1 MTVAITVIQFQ
12 SLAFLASSSSP
23 VPSSAVSSMITLDI
37 KFPSFSPVWCNS
49 PGQRVHSL
57 THWYGPA
64 HPPTLGA
71 ASHQFNNQ
79 LRNNILHSMR
89 QSVKQLFLH
98 LWHFVALIRPI
109 VPFQQ
114 FRFNPASHSPG
125 PAPLWR
131 SVSFHSS
138 NTAHHSPRFRL
149 DSEIAGS
156 KWPRVCTWGQSE
168 WVDIVNDDFTP
179 TSEVW
184 NSCGATHNHP
194 KFRPQISYVSRYSTL
209 LRGQDK
215 SVCFPASVVVSSSV
229 SDGRLSTPFLI
240 FME

>member
-1 MTVAITVIQFQ
+1 MLTSGKTTSDYNTKSSSCSISDPTRQCIIVIISSSSSLSSSYHHHYLSIIIKTMTVAITVIQFQ

-23 VPSSAVSSMITLDI
+23 VLFSAVSSMITLDI
-37 KFPSFSPVWCNS
+37 KFPSFLPVWCNS

-138 NTAHHSPRFRL
+138 NTAHHSPTS
-149 DSEIAGS
+149 DWI
-156 KWPRVCTWGQSE
+156 PR
-168 WVDIVNDDFTP
+168 
-179 TSEVW
+179 
-184 NSCGATHNHP
+184 
-194 KFRPQISYVSRYSTL
+194 
-209 LRGQDK
+209 
-215 SVCFPASVVVSSSV
+215 
-229 SDGRLSTPFLI
+229 
-240 FME
+240 